1 MSDDTSNGKMDIFM
15 SNLLLINDQLFSHVL
30 F

>member
-1 MSDDTSNGKMDIFM
+1 MGDDTSNGKMDIFM
-15 SNLLLINDQLFSHVL
+15 SNLLLIKEQLFSHVL